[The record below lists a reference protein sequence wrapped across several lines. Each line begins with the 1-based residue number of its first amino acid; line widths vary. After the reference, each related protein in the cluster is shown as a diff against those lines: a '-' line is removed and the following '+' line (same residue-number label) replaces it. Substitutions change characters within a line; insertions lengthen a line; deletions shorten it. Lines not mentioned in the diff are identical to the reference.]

1 MAVLTH
7 THDIAA
13 AAARTQKKAAAAF
26 RNGRDAT
33 ADVLE
38 TAADRIN
45 AGADRVTTV
54 AHDTADTLENTSAL
68 LRGNRKRTVA
78 RNVRALIKEH
88 AGLAVIG
95 AIVLGFVSGRV
106 FRRD

>member
-13 AAARTQKKAAAAF
+13 AAARTQKTAATAF
-26 RNGRDAT
+26 RKGRDAT

-45 AGADRVTTV
+45 AGADRLTTV
-54 AHDTADTLENTSAL
+54 AHDTA
-68 LRGNRKRTVA
+68 
-78 RNVRALIKEH
+78 
-88 AGLAVIG
+88 VIS

>member
-1 MAVLTH
+1 MG
-7 THDIAA
+7 
-13 AAARTQKKAAAAF
+13 ARVHSPLRRLRTRK
-26 RNGRDAT
+26 GRDAT
-33 ADVLE
+33 ADELE

-45 AGADRVTTV
+45 AGADRLTTV
-54 AHDTADTLENTSAL
+54 AHDTAETLENSSAL

-88 AGLAVIG
+88 KEHAGLAVIS